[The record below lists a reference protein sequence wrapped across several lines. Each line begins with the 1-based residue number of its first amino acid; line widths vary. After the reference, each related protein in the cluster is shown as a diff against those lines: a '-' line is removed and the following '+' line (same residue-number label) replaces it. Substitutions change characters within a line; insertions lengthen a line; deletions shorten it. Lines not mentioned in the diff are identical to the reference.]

1 MSDIRIRSADLRA
14 LADDLDR
21 LARRLDLGQA
31 NYLRGSMRVDVLGH
45 AGLADALDDFENEWD
60 MGRDRI
66 MSALTSIAAFMVGV
80 ADTYE
85 QVEAAL
91 AGGLTAD
98 PAAGG
103 ASTASASEAV

>member
-31 NYLRGSMRVDVLGH
+31 NYLREALRTEVLGH
-45 AGLADALDDFENEWD
+45 PGLAAALDEFENEWD

-66 MSALTSIAAFMVGV
+66 MSALTSISTFMLGV
-80 ADTYE
+80 ADSYE
-85 QVEAAL
+85 QAEAAL
-91 AGGLTAD
+91 AAGLASPAPAD
-98 PAAGG
+98 PIAA
-103 ASTASASEAV
+103 EAG